1 MLSLYY
7 TYSYT
12 INVTFFTLTKIN
24 LAIYNEEEKYK

>member
-12 INVTFFTLTKIN
+12 ISVTFFYLAKIN
-24 LAIYNEEEKYK
+24 LTKYNEEEKHK

>member
-12 INVTFFTLTKIN
+12 ISVTFYFDMIN
-24 LAIYNEEEKYK
+24 LVKHNEREKHK